1 MIGYLKGRLKAAED
15 GHLLLVV
22 NDVGYEVFVG
32 VVDRYLPNLGGE
44 LALWI
49 HTHVRED
56 QLALFG
62 FADQAAKKIFL
73 LLMGVSGVG
82 PKLAMAVVG
91 TLSARELF
99 DAIHLGNVKALT
111 AVPGV
116 GKKVA
121 ERLALEL
128 KDKMLPVMQQGGVEQ
143 ALPMGESRVW
153 HDLMEALSGLGF
165 SDHKIRNVLKLARK
179 EFAGQSVEINQLLK
193 YSLQKIKQC

>member
-1 MIGYLKGRLKAAED
+1 MKGRLKAAED
-15 GHLLLVV
+15 GHLLLEVAG
-22 NDVGYEVFVG
+22 VGYEVFVG
-32 VVDRYLPNLGGE
+32 VVDPYMPRLGAACE
-44 LALWI
+44 LWI

-62 FADQAAKKIFL
+62 FADAAAKKIFL
-73 LLMGVSGVG
+73 LLLGVSGVG
-82 PKLAMAVVG
+82 PKLAMAVVA

-99 DAIHLGNVKALT
+99 DAVHLGNLKALT

-121 ERLALEL
+121 ERLTLEL
-128 KDKMLPVMQQGGVEQ
+128 KDKMMPVMQQGGALQ
-143 ALPMGESRVW
+143 AGLPQEGREW
-153 HDLMEALSGLGF
+153 HDLMDALSGLGF
-165 SDHKIRNVLKLARK
+165 SDQKIRNVLKLARA

>member
-32 VVDRYLPNLGGE
+32 VVDRYLPHLGGE

-62 FADQAAKKIFL
+62 FADQSAKKIFL
-73 LLMGVSGVG
+73 LLLGVSGVG

-99 DAIHLGNVKALT
+99 DAVHLGNAKALT

-128 KDKMLPVMQQGGVEQ
+128 KDKMLPVMQQGGVAQ
-143 ALPMGESRVW
+143 AAAVGDSQVW
-153 HDLMEALSGLGF
+153 QDLMEALSGLGF
-165 SDHKIRNVLKLARK
+165 SDQKIRNVLKLARN